1 MRCFCSGD
9 HAVGWQKS
17 CVCCDAEGCCEVN
30 FDVGEVR
37 PAVNV
42 LQVVMIVPCD
52 NEVNLGRGKG
62 RELVAVMRDVIIL
75 CKLWNVSACRNVK
88 SLLKCVK
95 RDEARGKNAVCS
107 SLYDLKES

>member
-1 MRCFCSGD
+1 MRRFCSGD
-9 HAVGWQKS
+9 QAVGWQKS

-30 FDVGEVR
+30 FDVRGVR

-52 NEVNLGRGKG
+52 NEVNLGRGRG

-75 CKLWNVSACRNVK
+75 CKLCNVAARRNVK
-88 SLLKCVK
+88 CLLKCVK

-107 SLYDLKES
+107 GLYHLQEG

>member
-9 HAVGWQKS
+9 QAIGRQKS

-30 FDVGEVR
+30 FDVGKVR
-37 PAVNV
+37 PAVDA

-75 CKLWNVSACRNVK
+75 CKLCNVAACRNVK
-88 SLLKCVK
+88 CLLKCVK
-95 RDEARGKNAVCS
+95 RDEARGKNAVS
-107 SLYDLKES
+107 TSLYNLKKS